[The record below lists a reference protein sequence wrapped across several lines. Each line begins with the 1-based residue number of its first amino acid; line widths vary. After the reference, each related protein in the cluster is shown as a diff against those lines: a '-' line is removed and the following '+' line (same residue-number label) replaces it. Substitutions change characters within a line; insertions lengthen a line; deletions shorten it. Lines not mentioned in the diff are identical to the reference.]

1 MALFKKNQTSTPS
14 KPTISRVS
22 KMQTSELYAWADTLL
37 MQLGASFDRHRYH
50 DEPGEEVSS
59 YLDAF
64 DMVWTEL
71 RLRGD

>member
-1 MALFKKNQTSTPS
+1 
-14 KPTISRVS
+14 
-22 KMQTSELYAWADTLL
+22 MQTSELYAWADTLL